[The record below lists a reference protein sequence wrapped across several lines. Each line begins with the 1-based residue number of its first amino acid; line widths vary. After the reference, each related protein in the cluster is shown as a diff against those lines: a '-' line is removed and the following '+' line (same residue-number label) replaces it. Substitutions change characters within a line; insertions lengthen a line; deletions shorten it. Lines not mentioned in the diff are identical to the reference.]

1 MALSYVENGI
11 SMHGGTLTMRSHS
24 PPYRGGVGG
33 GAGGLGMV
41 GLAATSHLAA
51 TTPASPLY
59 KGVSA
64 VLVAEWQQKLK
75 KNKKNR
81 NRGEKDG
88 D

>member
-1 MALSYVENGI
+1 
-11 SMHGGTLTMRSHS
+11 MHGGTLTMRSHS
-24 PPYRGGVGG
+24 PPRGEGLG
-33 GAGGLGMV
+33 GAGGLGLV

-75 KNKKNR
+75 KIKKIGIARKKTAINLF
-81 NRGEKDG
+81 
-88 D
+88 